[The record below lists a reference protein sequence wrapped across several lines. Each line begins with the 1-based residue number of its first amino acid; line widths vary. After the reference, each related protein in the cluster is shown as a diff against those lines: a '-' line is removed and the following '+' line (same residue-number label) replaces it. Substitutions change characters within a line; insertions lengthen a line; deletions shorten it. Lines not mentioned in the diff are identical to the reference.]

1 MMKEK
6 VCWMMKYLWQ
16 KASCQNGTE
25 KVKTFRTHAS
35 AFYISQVGMHAMRR
49 WTFFR
54 CISWQEKYW
63 QNFFAS
69 NRILLWRDFDQIQ
82 KIKGLQRSSISKI
95 YCQWDKIWFC
105 WNCYFLSRFLPFC
118 LKRLVTIFQI
128 SDDTLLAGQIKG
140 FHVAYAKLFEGTI
153 LIFW

>member
-1 MMKEK
+1 MELRKSKLYVHMQELFTFHRFGCMRCAGRPFSDVSLDRKNIGQISLLRIEHY
-6 VCWMMKYLWQ
+6 CDGILIKYR
-16 KASCQNGTE
+16 K
-25 KVKTFRTHAS
+25 
-35 AFYISQVGMHAMRR
+35 
-49 WTFFR
+49 
-54 CISWQEKYW
+54 
-63 QNFFAS
+63 
-69 NRILLWRDFDQIQ
+69 
-82 KIKGLQRSSISKI
+82 KGLQRSSISKI

-128 SDDTLLAGQIKG
+128 SDETLLAGQIKG